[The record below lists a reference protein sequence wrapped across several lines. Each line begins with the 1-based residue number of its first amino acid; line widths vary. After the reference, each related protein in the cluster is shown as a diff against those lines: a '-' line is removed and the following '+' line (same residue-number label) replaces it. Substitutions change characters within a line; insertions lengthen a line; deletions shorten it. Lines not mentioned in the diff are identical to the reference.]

1 MHTLHRCV
9 RCTVSGF
16 LGSFSF
22 GGCFDW
28 QPLGV
33 VAGLMSVLS
42 SQQSVSHASQRLS
55 ARTVLLSLV
64 GSSFLLIVV
73 CRVGARVYAVL

>member
-1 MHTLHRCV
+1 
-9 RCTVSGF
+9 
-16 LGSFSF
+16 
-22 GGCFDW
+22 
-28 QPLGV
+28 
-33 VAGLMSVLS
+33 MSVLS

-64 GSSFLLIVV
+64 DLSFLLIVV